1 MNTFQNGTFSV
12 IHNSSTIDFTNFVYS
27 AVYFT
32 AAGPFNIN
40 GTSVAGTAGQSIPLI
55 VKETGTTL
63 ASGFLLLGNPKPV
76 LHKTGKIS
84 GDTYQYVD
92 IKTGNIIRT

>member
-12 IHNSSTIDFTNFVYS
+12 IHDENNADFANFVYS

-32 AAGPFNIN
+32 AAGPFDIN
-40 GTSVAGTAGQSIPLI
+40 GTSVAGTAGQTIPLI
-55 VKETGTTL
+55 VKQTGTTL
-63 ASGFLLLGNPKPV
+63 ATGFLLLGNPKPV

>member
-12 IHNSSTIDFTNFVYS
+12 IHYENNADFTNFVYS

-55 VKETGTTL
+55 VKQTGTTL

>member
-1 MNTFQNGTFSV
+1 L
-12 IHNSSTIDFTNFVYS
+12 STD
-27 AVYFT
+27 
-32 AAGPFNIN
+32 
-40 GTSVAGTAGQSIPLI
+40 
-55 VKETGTTL
+55 
-63 ASGFLLLGNPKPV
+63 FLLLGNPKPV

>member
-12 IHNSSTIDFTNFVYS
+12 IHDENNADFTNFVYS

-55 VKETGTTL
+55 VKQTGTTL
-63 ASGFLLLGNPKPV
+63 ALSLI
-76 LHKTGKIS
+76 HI
-84 GDTYQYVD
+84 
-92 IKTGNIIRT
+92 